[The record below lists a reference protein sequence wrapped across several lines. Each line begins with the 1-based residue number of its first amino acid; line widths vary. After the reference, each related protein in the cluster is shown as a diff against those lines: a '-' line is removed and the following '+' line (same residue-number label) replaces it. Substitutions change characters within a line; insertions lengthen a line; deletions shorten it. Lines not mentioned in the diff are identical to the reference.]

1 MKHKIIALLTD
12 FGLSD
17 HFVGTMKGV
26 ILNVDPKIKIYD
38 ISHHIQPQNILE
50 AAYTLVDTLPYWPEG
65 TIFVAV
71 VDPGVGTDRRSLI
84 VKSGSDH
91 FIICPDNGLLT
102 LVDQKFGLEWV
113 REISEEKN
121 RLPGSESSYTFH
133 GRDIYAYNAAR
144 FAAGII
150 SYENMGNS
158 VVGSIEKLS
167 LHQAF
172 HIEEKIFGNI
182 VKIEKPF
189 GNLCTNIPMNLLSQ
203 FGVEYGDSIHY
214 IISESGIKRL
224 EGELPL
230 VKTFGD
236 VDLYHALTYIDSSG
250 RLGFSINQGDFSD
263 YFQIGAGL
271 AWEVQIKKPG

>member
-1 MKHKIIALLTD
+1 MKQKIIALLTD

-26 ILNVDPKIKIYD
+26 ILNVDPKIRIYD

-50 AAYTLVDTLPYWPEG
+50 AAYTLIDTLPYWPKG
-65 TIFVAV
+65 TIFVTV
-71 VDPGVGTDRRSLI
+71 VDPGVGTDRRSI
-84 VKSGSDH
+84 VVKSGSGH
-91 FIICPDNGLLT
+91 YIICPDNGLIT
-102 LVDQKFGLEWV
+102 LVEQKFGLEEI
-113 REISEEKN
+113 REISEEIN

-144 FAAGII
+144 LASRKTTF
-150 SYENMGNS
+150 EKMGDIAEK
-158 VVGSIEKLS
+158 SIEKLS

-172 HIEEKIFGNI
+172 FIEGNISGNI

-189 GNLCTNIPMNLLSQ
+189 GNLCTNIPMNLLSNA
-203 FGVEYGDSIHY
+203 GLNYGDTIHY
-214 IISESGIKRL
+214 VISESGTKRL

-236 VDLYHALTYIDSSG
+236 VNIYNALTYIDSSG

-263 YFQIGAGL
+263 YFQIGAGQ
-271 AWEVQIKKPG
+271 AWEVQIKKPV

>member
-1 MKHKIIALLTD
+1 MKQKIIALLTD

-26 ILNVDPKIKIYD
+26 ILNVDPKIRIYD

-50 AAYTLVDTLPYWPEG
+50 AAYTLIDTLPYWPKG
-65 TIFVAV
+65 TIFVTV
-71 VDPGVGTDRRSLI
+71 VDPGVGTNRRSI
-84 VKSGSDH
+84 VVKSGSGH
-91 FIICPDNGLLT
+91 YIICPDNGLIT
-102 LVDQKFGLEWV
+102 LVEQKFGLEEI

-144 FAAGII
+144 LASRKTTF
-150 SYENMGNS
+150 EKMGDIAEK
-158 VVGSIEKLS
+158 SIEKLS
-167 LHQAF
+167 LRQAF
-172 HIEEKIFGNI
+172 FIEGNIFGNI

-189 GNLCTNIPMNLLSQ
+189 GNLCTNIPMNLLSNS
-203 FGVEYGDSIHY
+203 GLNYGDSIHY
-214 IISESGIKRL
+214 VISESGTKRL

-236 VDLYHALTYIDSSG
+236 VNIYSALTYIDSSG

-271 AWEVQIKKPG
+271 AWEVQIKKPV